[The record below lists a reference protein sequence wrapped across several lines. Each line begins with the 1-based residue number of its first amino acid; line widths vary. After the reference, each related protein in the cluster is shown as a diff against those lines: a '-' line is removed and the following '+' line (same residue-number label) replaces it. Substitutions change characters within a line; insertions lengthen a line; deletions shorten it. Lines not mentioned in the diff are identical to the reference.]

1 MMNEIPENAV
11 LVSMSNNDDH
21 LAVFAVDGVYTEI
34 VVHECWLDDD
44 GKPVTSDYYSNNSH
58 LYMTPEE
65 ARALAEALLQ
75 VTTEAAPSTKDVL
88 IDRALTEALDALED
102 VQLTDNTIQE
112 AVAAR
117 KEIESVLAAF
127 AKRCRRIAHQEA
139 RDAE

>member
-1 MMNEIPENAV
+1 MKVGIIGNTIAV
-11 LVSMSNNDDH
+11 ELYGAHFS
-21 LAVFAVDGVYTEI
+21 LTTE
-34 VVHECWLDDD
+34 D
-44 GKPVTSDYYSNNSH
+44 
-58 LYMTPEE
+58 
-65 ARALAEALLQ
+65 ARALAEALLH
-75 VTTEAAPSTKDVL
+75 VTTEAAPSTKDAL
-88 IDRALTEALDALED
+88 IDRALTDALDAMED

>member
-1 MMNEIPENAV
+1 MNEIPENAV

-21 LAVFAVDGVYTEI
+21 LAVFAVNGVYTEI

-58 LYMTPEE
+58 LYLKPDE
-65 ARALAEALLQ
+65 ARSLAEALLK
-75 VTTEAAPSTKDVL
+75 VTTEAAPSTKDAL

-102 VQLTDNTIQE
+102 VQLIDNTVNE
-112 AVAAR
+112 AFDAQS
-117 KEIESVLAAF
+117 EIETILQVFAAT
-127 AKRCRRIAHQEA
+127 ARRIAHQEV

>member
-1 MMNEIPENAV
+1 MNEIPENAV

-21 LAVFAVDGVYTEI
+21 LAVFAVNGVYTEI

-65 ARALAEALLQ
+65 ARALAEALLH

-102 VQLTDNTIQE
+102 VQLIDNTVNE
-112 AVAAR
+112 AFDAQS
-117 KEIESVLAAF
+117 EIETILQVFAAT
-127 AKRCRRIAHQEA
+127 ARRIAHQEA
-139 RDAE
+139 RYD